1 MKTNYRIKSFRAFGE
16 EGANIHLTPL
26 TILTGCN
33 SSGKSSIA
41 KSILL
46 LDTFLSKV
54 KRAIN
59 DKAPIDFENNILDFS
74 EYPLNLLGRFNK
86 VLNAS
91 SDKGEIEFKFSSD
104 NGLEVILT
112 FTTQKEDILNRG
124 YLKKLSIYKEEDAVF
139 VSSEG
144 YCSINMIP
152 FFDSYIK
159 YVNCNLDPHVGP
171 NGEDFSFHSVDYQHN
186 HKVSKQS
193 IHWASENKSLFNLP
207 IMRIIGA
214 LNKNNIMEKSEELL
228 SNVFNDVS
236 GLSKLYE
243 RIAHVFIESDYET
256 FTDFFNARASEWLS
270 NVSSKDDPDLSDI
283 RFAYPKD
290 WSHAN
295 SNIKVSEK
303 SWFNLLKKLNDD
315 DERMCDRLKA
325 SNIKFPLLLNTLVNI
340 GNIKGECI
348 DPVFGER
355 ISIPEFDEWFSEN
368 VFITKHYLWEDFK
381 DFVEKQLSSALSPDW
396 SGKLFYVGSS
406 RIEVKR
412 LYTLD
417 SKTDFSF
424 LLKRY
429 FNARRDFIGLPEY
442 KNEKGYDPDAFLN
455 KWLKKFGI
463 CDKVSLEFDEEGLG
477 VSIKLH
483 KGDNIILLADEGY
496 GITQLFSIL
505 LEIESAIQNAYHHFL
520 VKNWEG
526 QNYLFYTD
534 MQTNKVLFPEQTI
547 IIEEPEIHLHPK
559 FQSLLTDMF
568 IEANELY
575 NIHFIIETHSE
586 YLIRRLQIRV
596 VEKQISHK
604 NVSVLYV
611 GEDNRPYDMGL
622 NETGKFKE
630 NFGPGFFDEADN
642 AAIELFDLTN

>member
-1 MKTNYRIKSFRAFGE
+1 MKTNYKIKNFRVFGE
-16 EGANIHLTPL
+16 KGANIQLAPI

-46 LDTFLSKV
+46 LDTFLSKI
-54 KRAIN
+54 KSSIK
-59 DKAPIDFENNILDFS
+59 DKTPIDFENNILDFS
-74 EYPLNLLGRFNK
+74 EYPLNLLGKFNK

-91 SDKGEIEFKFSSD
+91 SENGEIEFKYSSD
-104 NGLEVILT
+104 NGLDVYLT
-112 FTTQKEDILNRG
+112 FVTKKEDILNRG
-124 YLKKLSIYKEEDAVF
+124 YLKKLSICKDDNEVF
-139 VSSEG
+139 VSLAG

-152 FFDSYIK
+152 FFESYIK
-159 YVNCNLDPHVGP
+159 YTENNLAPKISP
-171 NGEDFSFHSVDYQHN
+171 NGDFLDFSDDYQYT
-186 HKVSKQS
+186 HKVSMQS
-193 IHWASENKSLFNLP
+193 IRWASKNNSLFNIP
-207 IMRIIGA
+207 ILNKIGA
-214 LNKNNIMEKSEELL
+214 LNRYNFLEQSHELFSKIFSEVPGLWTLYKRIADVFSE
-228 SNVFNDVS
+228 SEYDTFIEFFND
-236 GLSKLYE
+236 
-243 RIAHVFIESDYET
+243 
-256 FTDFFNARASEWLS
+256 RAKEWLS
-270 NVSSKDDPDLSDI
+270 NISYESDI
-283 RFAYPKD
+283 DLNDYHSVCPKD
-290 WSHAN
+290 WSKAK

-303 SWFNLLKKLNDD
+303 SWYKILKKLNDD
-315 DERMCDRLKA
+315 DEKTYEKLKV
-325 SNIKFPLLLNTLVNI
+325 SKFKFPLLLNTFVNI
-340 GNIKGECI
+340 GNLLGEAM

-355 ISIPEFDEWFSEN
+355 ISVPEFDEWFSEN

-381 DFVEKQLSSALSPDW
+381 VYVEKQLSSSLSPDW
-396 SGKLFYVGSS
+396 SDNLYYVGSS
-406 RIEVKR
+406 RIDVKR

-417 SKTDFSF
+417 SKSDFSA

-442 KNEKGYDPDAFLN
+442 KNEKGYEPDAFIN

-463 CDKVSLEFDEEGLG
+463 CDRVSLEFDAEGLG
-477 VSIKLH
+477 VSIKLYKDEH
-483 KGDNIILLADEGY
+483 TKLLADEGY

-520 VKNWEG
+520 IKDWDG
-526 QNYLFYTD
+526 QNYLFCTD
-534 MQTNKVLFPEQTI
+534 MQTDKVLFPEQTI

-568 IEANELY
+568 IEAQELY

-596 VEKQISHK
+596 AEKQILHDK
-604 NVSVLYV
+604 VSVLYV
-611 GEDNRPYDMGL
+611 GEDNHPYDMGL
-622 NETGKFKE
+622 NETGKFRE